1 VDLPTDLTKEQVQ
14 GKLPIK
20 LANGTVVFML
30 KNGMVTSDR
39 WETVGEREHLTPK
52 G

>member
-1 VDLPTDLTKEQVQ
+1 V
-14 GKLPIK
+14 PIR
-20 LANGTVVFML
+20 LANGTTVFMN
-30 KNGMVTSDR
+30 KDGTVSSER